1 MKWRQKYCE
10 LRADFGC
17 SKSLPIEHVVATQTD
32 LNMFDTPVV
41 EKNFECHIF
50 PLCYYASKSLRNRKS
65 CNNAC
70 KSSAAAAIHVD
81 DMRIIFII
89 APKSLMCTASMWG

>member
-1 MKWRQKYCE
+1 MVKLWNGDKNIANCE
-10 LRADFGC
+10 LI
-17 SKSLPIEHVVATQTD
+17 SVAASQTD
-32 LNMFDTPVV
+32 LNMFDTPVA

-70 KSSAAAAIHVD
+70 KSSAAAAIHAD
-81 DMRIIFII
+81 DRRIIFII
-89 APKSLMCTASMWG
+89 VPKSLMCTASMWGLQFSY